1 MGPKEALL
9 GLARMS
15 GAFAVFRAMNRRRI
29 LVLTYHRF
37 SHTPRSGRTSAANLA
52 AQLDYLA
59 SRYTV
64 LPLSMIESRLREGRP
79 LPRSTAAITIDDG
92 YSDFYEIAWPLLC
105 RRNLPATI
113 FTVTDFVDANRW
125 IWTDKIPFL
134 LSRTRE
140 ERVAINVAGL
150 RIAGTLTGDSS
161 RRQFASQLNS
171 LLKHRPDE
179 SKDHLIDQ
187 IAAQCSVELPAR
199 PPGES
204 GPCTWEQLRE
214 MESAG
219 IEVGSHTVTHP
230 VLTRVTGDRLYW
242 ELGES
247 RRRLEEM
254 LGHDV
259 TLFCY
264 PNGAYNRVVR
274 DAVARAGYR
283 VAVTSDDGL
292 NDATIDPLAL
302 RRIHNEEQDLAHF
315 LQSTS
320 GFEEAKNAL
329 LRRPALQYE
338 SGSWPSPASRRSG
351 HRRSLL
357 SARSR

>member
-1 MGPKEALL
+1 
-9 GLARMS
+9 
-15 GAFAVFRAMNRRRI
+15 MNRRRI

-37 SHTPRSGRTSAANLA
+37 SEAPRAGRTSAAKLT
-52 AQLDYLA
+52 AQLDYLR
-59 SRYTV
+59 SHYTV

-79 LPRSTAAITIDDG
+79 LPHSTAAITIDDG

-105 RRNLPATI
+105 RRNIPATV
-113 FTVTDFVDANRW
+113 FSVTDFVDGNRW

-134 LSRTRE
+134 LSRTHE
-140 ERVAINVAGL
+140 ERIAIDVGGL
-150 RIAGTLTGDSS
+150 RITGALNGDPS
-161 RRQFASQLNS
+161 RRQLATRLNS
-171 LLKHRPDE
+171 LLKHLPDE

-187 IAAQCSVELPAR
+187 IAAQCSVKLPAR
-199 PPGES
+199 PPVES
-204 GPCTWEQLRE
+204 GSCTWEQLRE

-219 IEVGSHTVTHP
+219 VEVGSHTVTHP
-230 VLTRVTGDRLYW
+230 VLTRVTADRLGR
-242 ELGES
+242 ELEQS

-254 LGHDV
+254 LGHRV

-274 DAVARAGYR
+274 DAVARAGYQL
-283 VAVTSDDGL
+283 AVTSDDGL

-302 RRIHNEEQDLAHF
+302 RRIQNEEQDLAHF

-329 LRRPALQYE
+329 LRRPALQSE
-338 SGSWPSPASRRSG
+338 SGGWQSQV
-351 HRRSLL
+351 
-357 SARSR
+357 

>member
-1 MGPKEALL
+1 MRPKEALL

-15 GAFAVFRAMNRRRI
+15 GAFAVFRTMNRRRI

-37 SHTPRSGRTSAANLA
+37 SEAPRAGRTSAAKLT
-52 AQLDYLA
+52 AQLDYLL
-59 SRYTV
+59 SHYTV

-79 LPRSTAAITIDDG
+79 LPPSTAAVTIDDG

-105 RRNLPATI
+105 RRNIPATI
-113 FTVTDFVDANRW
+113 FSVTDFVDGNRW

-140 ERVAINVAGL
+140 ERIAIDVGGL
-150 RIAGTLTGDSS
+150 RIAGALNGDSS
-161 RRQFASQLNS
+161 RRQLASRLNS
-171 LLKHRPDE
+171 LLKHLPDE

-187 IAAQCSVELPAR
+187 IAAHCLVTLPAR
-199 PPGES
+199 PPVES
-204 GPCTWEQLRE
+204 RSCTWEQLRE

-230 VLTRVTGDRLYW
+230 VLTRVTAERLYD
-242 ELGES
+242 ELEQS

-254 LGHDV
+254 LGHAV
-259 TLFCY
+259 TQFCY

-283 VAVTSDDGL
+283 LAVTSDDGL

-302 RRIHNEEQDLAHF
+302 RRIQNEEQDLAHF

-329 LRRPALQYE
+329 LRRPALQSE
-338 SGSWPSPASRRSG
+338 SGSWQSQV
-351 HRRSLL
+351 
-357 SARSR
+357 

>member
-1 MGPKEALL
+1 MRPKEALL

-37 SHTPRSGRTSAANLA
+37 SGAPRAGRTSAANLA
-52 AQLDYLA
+52 AQLDYLQ
-59 SRYTV
+59 SHYTV
-64 LPLSMIESRLREGRP
+64 LPLSMIENRLREGRP
-79 LPRSTAAITIDDG
+79 LPTASAAITIDDG
-92 YSDFYEIAWPLLC
+92 YSDFHEIAWPLLC
-105 RRNLPATI
+105 RRNMPATI
-113 FTVTDFVDANRW
+113 FSVTDFVDGNRW

-140 ERVAINVAGL
+140 DRIAINVSGL
-150 RIAGTLTGDSS
+150 RIAGALNGDSS
-161 RRQFASQLNS
+161 RRQLASRLNT
-171 LLKHRPDE
+171 LLKHLPDE

-187 IAAQCSVELPAR
+187 IAVQCSVKLPAR
-199 PPGES
+199 PPVES
-204 GPCTWEQLRE
+204 GSCTWEQLRE

-219 IEVGSHTVTHP
+219 LEVGSHTVTHP
-230 VLTRVTGDRLYW
+230 LLTRVGTDRLLR
-242 ELGES
+242 ELEQS

-254 LGHDV
+254 LGHTV

-274 DAVARAGYR
+274 DAVARAGYQL
-283 VAVTSDDGL
+283 AVTSDDGL

-302 RRIHNEEQDLAHF
+302 RRIQNEEQDLAHF

-329 LRRPALQYE
+329 LRRPALQSE
-338 SGSWPSPASRRSG
+338 SGSWQSQV
-351 HRRSLL
+351 
-357 SARSR
+357 

>member
-1 MGPKEALL
+1 MRPKEALL

-37 SHTPRSGRTSAANLA
+37 SDGPRAGRTSAANLV
-52 AQLDYLA
+52 AQLDYLQ
-59 SRYTV
+59 SHYTV

-79 LPRSTAAITIDDG
+79 LPPATAAITIDDG
-92 YSDFYEIAWPLLC
+92 YSDFHEIAWPLLC
-105 RRNLPATI
+105 RRNMPATI
-113 FTVTDFVDANRW
+113 FSVTDFVDGNRW

-140 ERVAINVAGL
+140 DRIAINVAGL
-150 RIAGTLTGDSS
+150 RIAGALDGDAS
-161 RRQFASQLNS
+161 RRQLASRLNT
-171 LLKHRPDE
+171 LLKHLPDE
-179 SKDHLIDQ
+179 SKDPLIDQ
-187 IAAQCSVELPAR
+187 IAAQCSVRLPVT
-199 PPGES
+199 PPVES
-204 GPCTWEQLRE
+204 GSCTWEQLRE

-219 IEVGSHTVTHP
+219 VEVGSHTVTHP
-230 VLTRVTGDRLYW
+230 LLTRVTADRLCR
-242 ELGES
+242 ELEQS
-247 RRRLEEM
+247 RRRLEDM
-254 LGHDV
+254 LGHTV

-274 DAVARAGYR
+274 DAVARAGYQL
-283 VAVTSDDGL
+283 AVTSDDGL

-302 RRIHNEEQDLAHF
+302 RRIQNEEQDLAHF
-315 LQSTS
+315 RQSTS

-338 SGSWPSPASRRSG
+338 SGSWQSQV
-351 HRRSLL
+351 
-357 SARSR
+357 